1 MHTYALKGKYY
12 GTNVLK
18 NNWRKF
24 RMNLCIMFLVDYG
37 EKKIRYVWYKSI
49 IEQANCNSWKGH
61 LPVSQLEKYLVAAL
75 LLAHS
80 D

>member
-24 RMNLCIMFLVDYG
+24 RTNLYIMFLVDYG
-37 EKKIRYVWYKSI
+37 GKKYAMYGIK
-49 IEQANCNSWKGH
+49 
-61 LPVSQLEKYLVAAL
+61 AL
-75 LLAHS
+75 LSKQIVILER
-80 D
+80 DICL

>member
-49 IEQANCNSWKGH
+49 IEQANCNS
-61 LPVSQLEKYLVAAL
+61 
-75 LLAHS
+75 
-80 D
+80 